1 MSVVGWINMNV
12 DVDGMT
18 TGGEGG
24 VGWGKRYLESSK
36 LSRDQFG
43 MPWERIQVSA
53 YVHEWRIRSS

>member
-1 MSVVGWINMNV
+1 VNV

-18 TGGEGG
+18 TVAGGGG
-24 VGWGKRYLESSK
+24 RGTKYLESK

-53 YVHEWRIRSS
+53 YVHEWRIRSSWW

>member
-1 MSVVGWINMNV
+1 MDVDV

-18 TGGEGG
+18 TEGAGGGG
-24 VGWGKRYLESSK
+24 AMGGGGRGTKYLESK

-53 YVHEWRIRSS
+53 YVHQWCIRSS

>member
-1 MSVVGWINMNV
+1 MNV